1 MLKRIPVS
9 QLRAG
14 MHVHEFCGSWFDH
27 PFWRSHFMLKRASDV
42 ARIVEAGVKEVWID
56 ASKGLDVAPDAA
68 SDAQPIVTREEI
80 DRQIDD
86 QLTRAIGTPRRERTA
101 MAAEVDRAARICQDA
116 RHAVVSMF
124 TEARMGK
131 AIDAEGA
138 RMLVDEIDASIA
150 RNPDA
155 FVSLARLKTADNYT
169 FMHSVAVCG
178 LMLSLGRQLRL
189 EPRQLQEAGLA
200 GLLHDLGKALVPHE
214 MLNKP
219 GKLTDGEFD
228 IMKTHPALGHG
239 LLIEAGTAGEIAL
252 DVCLHHHE
260 RVDGSG
266 YPHRLQGSAISLYA
280 KMGAVCDVYDAI
292 TSNRPYKIGWNPAE
306 SIRRMAEW
314 TRGHLDERVFHA
326 FVKSVGIYPVG
337 SLVRMTS
344 GRLGVVTEQNEA
356 LLTTPKV
363 KLFFSTHSDMRIPLE
378 VIDLSKKGEVDRIAG
393 REDPQT
399 WNFRDLDAIW
409 TGDSVNAHHS
419 TAA

>member
-14 MHVHEFCGSWFDH
+14 MHVHEFCGSWFDR
-27 PFWRSHFMLKRASDV
+27 PFWRSRFMLKQASEV
-42 ARIVEAGVKEVWID
+42 ARIVEAGVTEVWID
-56 ASKGLDVAPDAA
+56 ASKGLDVAPAA
-68 SDAQPIVTREEI
+68 TGDVQPIVTREEI

-86 QLTRAIGTPRRERTA
+86 QLTRAIGAPRRERTA

-116 RHAVVSMF
+116 RHAVVSIF
-124 TEARMGK
+124 TQARMGK

-155 FVSLARLKTADNYT
+155 LVSLARLKTADNYT

-228 IMKTHPALGHG
+228 VMKTHPALGHG
-239 LLIEAGTAGEIAL
+239 LLIEAGTAGEVAL

-356 LLTTPKV
+356 MLTTPKV

-393 REDPQT
+393 RENPQT

-409 TGDSVNAHHS
+409 AGDSANAHHS